1 MFNKLNEFKDSLK
14 ALKELEKNI
23 HNMDL
28 SNPEAMLRDM
38 GIDVEKLDEQFEKSI
53 QPKAVVKY
61 VNLSQ
66 NKEPEYAYMTDSGFD
81 IRANEDVILKPLDRH
96 LVSTGLFFDVP
107 DNMELQVRP
116 KSGLAIKR
124 GLTVL
129 NTPGTVDN
137 GYTGEVKV
145 ILINLSNEDQ
155 IINVGDKIAQGV
167 FVPVAQGK
175 EINFEKVDKIE
186 EKDRNANGFGSTGN

>member
-23 HNMDL
+23 HNMDM
-28 SNPEAMLRDM
+28 SDPEAMLRDM

-66 NKEPEYAYMTDSGFD
+66 NKEPEYVYMTDSGFD
-81 IRANEDVILKPLDRH
+81 IRSNEDVTLKPLDRH